1 MYCARVLR
9 DGLPPCAAV
18 FPCMHASPVTLSLR
32 NRVKMSAL
40 WYPPLSPDLPRLYRL
55 TPRTIAL
62 ARLVL
67 FGVML
72 LIAGL
77 PVSDALAASAHPTST
92 GKRRHDA
99 VKKKTTTA
107 KASAKSAHRKT
118 ATASPSR
125 KRATR
130 HAKAAPA
137 RKGHQV
143 RKHAKSPQHAK
154 AASRRS
160 STVAHRKPAPKAV
173 ARTVKSAR
181 VNHSAKAAA
190 PQVSTD
196 AKPRLLARCGFTPA
210 SRKRLFSRAVYIV
223 DEKTHTPLFAKN
235 ADQVRPIA
243 SLSKLMTAVVWLD
256 SGPSMRT
263 PLTVTYADLDTL
275 KFTRSRLLVGS
286 TLSRADMLH
295 ISLMASENRAAAAL
309 SRDYPGGRPAFIAAM
324 NAKARAL
331 NMPNTRFENSTGL
344 SPRNVSTARELA
356 RLVRASNRY
365 ALIRRYSIDHQQRVR
380 TGKGQLQYVNTNR
393 LVRYGKV
400 HASVQKTGFINESGH
415 NMVMRV
421 MVHKQRPVIVT
432 MLGSDT
438 PEGSRLDGVR
448 IAHWLS
454 CSLR

>member
-1 MYCARVLR
+1 
-9 DGLPPCAAV
+9 
-18 FPCMHASPVTLSLR
+18 MHASPVTLSLR

-40 WYPPLSPDLPRLYRL
+40 WYLPLSPDLPRLYRL
-55 TPRTIAL
+55 PPRTIAL
-62 ARLVL
+62 ARFML
-67 FGVML
+67 FGVIL

-77 PVSDALAASAHPTST
+77 PVSDALAASTHTTST
-92 GKRRHDA
+92 GKRRNDA
-99 VKKKTTTA
+99 VKQKSTA

-118 ATASPSR
+118 ATASHSR

-130 HAKAAPA
+130 HAKAMPA
-137 RKGHQV
+137 RKGHQA
-143 RKHAKSPQHAK
+143 RRHAKSPRHAK
-154 AASRRS
+154 AAN
-160 STVAHRKPAPKAV
+160 A
-173 ARTVKSAR
+173 
-181 VNHSAKAAA
+181 AK
-190 PQVSTD
+190 VS

-263 PLTVTYADLDTL
+263 PLTVTQADLDTL

>member
-1 MYCARVLR
+1 
-9 DGLPPCAAV
+9 
-18 FPCMHASPVTLSLR
+18 
-32 NRVKMSAL
+32 MSAL
-40 WYPPLSPDLPRLYRL
+40 WYPLLSPSLPRLYRMP
-55 TPRTIAL
+55 PRAIAI

-67 FGVML
+67 FGVIL

-77 PVSDALAASAHPTST
+77 PVSDALAANAHQTST

-99 VKKKTTTA
+99 VKKKKTVAKKA
-107 KASAKSAHRKT
+107 KAAPQHK
-118 ATASPSR
+118 ATAASTSR
-125 KRATR
+125 KRAAT
-130 HAKAAPA
+130 HAAKGRTSRTAKKATPPRRAKVTKSTAKRSPTVARRKAVPKAAVAMGASAGATAATATKPGETA
-137 RKGHQV
+137 
-143 RKHAKSPQHAK
+143 
-154 AASRRS
+154 AAS
-160 STVAHRKPAPKAV
+160 A
-173 ARTVKSAR
+173 
-181 VNHSAKAAA
+181 
-190 PQVSTD
+190 QVSTD
-196 AKPRLLARCGFTPA
+196 AKPRLLARCGFTSA
-210 SRKRLFSRAVYIV
+210 SRKRLFSKAVYIV
-223 DEKTHTPLFAKN
+223 DEKTHTPLFALN

-256 SGPSMRT
+256 SGPAMRA
-263 PLTVTYADLDTL
+263 PLTVTNADLDTL
-275 KFTRSRLLVGS
+275 KFTHSRLAVGS
-286 TLSRADMLH
+286 TLSRANMLH

-309 SRDYPGGRPAFIAAM
+309 SRDYPGGRPAFISAM
-324 NAKARAL
+324 NAKARLL
-331 NMPNTRFENSTGL
+331 NMPNTRFENATGL

-356 RLVRASNRY
+356 RLVRASNGY
-365 ALIRRYSIDHQQRVR
+365 PLIRRYSIDHQQLVP

-421 MVHKQRPVIVT
+421 MVHKTRPVIVT

>member
-1 MYCARVLR
+1 
-9 DGLPPCAAV
+9 
-18 FPCMHASPVTLSLR
+18 
-32 NRVKMSAL
+32 MSAL
-40 WYPPLSPDLPRLYRL
+40 WYPLLSPSLPRLYRMP
-55 TPRTIAL
+55 PRAIAI

-67 FGVML
+67 FGVIL

-77 PVSDALAASAHPTST
+77 PVSDALAANAHQSST

-99 VKKKTTTA
+99 VKKKKPVVKKA
-107 KASAKSAHRKT
+107 KAAPKHK
-118 ATASPSR
+118 ATAASTSR
-125 KRATR
+125 KRAATHAAKGRTSRTAKKAAPPR
-130 HAKAAPA
+130 HAKVTKSTAKRSPTVA
-137 RKGHQV
+137 R
-143 RKHAKSPQHAK
+143 RKAVPK
-154 AASRRS
+154 AAM
-160 STVAHRKPAPKAV
+160 
-173 ARTVKSAR
+173 
-181 VNHSAKAAA
+181 AAA
-190 PQVSTD
+190 GATAATAAKPGVTAAASAQVSTD

-210 SRKRLFSRAVYIV
+210 SRKRLFSKAVYIV
-223 DEKTHTPLFAKN
+223 DEKTHTPLFALN

-256 SGPSMRT
+256 SGPAMRA
-263 PLTVTYADLDTL
+263 PLTVTNADLDTL
-275 KFTRSRLLVGS
+275 KFTHSRLAVGS
-286 TLSRADMLH
+286 TLSRANMLH

-309 SRDYPGGRPAFIAAM
+309 SRDYPGGRPAFISAM
-324 NAKARAL
+324 NAKARLL
-331 NMPNTRFENSTGL
+331 NMPNTRFENATGL

-356 RLVRASNRY
+356 RLVRASNGY
-365 ALIRRYSIDHQQRVR
+365 PLIRRYSIDHQQLVP

-421 MVHKQRPVIVT
+421 MVHKTRPVIVT

>member
-1 MYCARVLR
+1 
-9 DGLPPCAAV
+9 
-18 FPCMHASPVTLSLR
+18 
-32 NRVKMSAL
+32 MSAL
-40 WYPPLSPDLPRLYRL
+40 WYPLLSPSLPRLYRMS
-55 TPRTIAL
+55 PRAIAL
-62 ARLVL
+62 ARLVM
-67 FGVML
+67 FGVIL

-77 PVSDALAASAHPTST
+77 PVSDALAATAHQTST
-92 GKRRHDA
+92 GKRRHDV
-99 VKKKTTTA
+99 VKKKKPVAKKA
-107 KASAKSAHRKT
+107 KAAPQRK
-118 ATASPSR
+118 ATASASR
-125 KRATR
+125 KRAASHSVKSRAARGAKKAVPPR
-130 HAKAAPA
+130 HAKAARSTAQRAPTA
-137 RKGHQV
+137 TQRK
-143 RKHAKSPQHAK
+143 AAAK
-154 AASRRS
+154 AAVVAGAGSVAAGAPGAATATT
-160 STVAHRKPAPKAV
+160 STAPA
-173 ARTVKSAR
+173 SA
-181 VNHSAKAAA
+181 
-190 PQVSTD
+190 QVSTD

-210 SRKRLFSRAVYIV
+210 SRKRLFSKAVYIV
-223 DEKTHTPLFAKN
+223 DEKTHTPLFALN

-256 SGPSMRT
+256 SGPAMRA
-263 PLTVTYADLDTL
+263 PLSVTRADLDTL
-275 KFTRSRLLVGS
+275 KFTHSRLAVGS

-309 SRDYPGGRPAFIAAM
+309 SRDYPGGRPAFISAM
-324 NAKARAL
+324 NAKARLL

-356 RLVRASNRY
+356 RLVRASNGY
-365 ALIRRYSIDHQQRVR
+365 PLIRRYSIDNQQLVP

-421 MVHKQRPVIVT
+421 MVHKTRPVIVT

>member
-1 MYCARVLR
+1 
-9 DGLPPCAAV
+9 
-18 FPCMHASPVTLSLR
+18 
-32 NRVKMSAL
+32 MSAL
-40 WYPPLSPDLPRLYRL
+40 WCPLLSPSLPRLYRMP
-55 TPRTIAL
+55 PRAIAI

-67 FGVML
+67 FGVIL

-77 PVSDALAASAHPTST
+77 PVSDALAANAHQTSS

-99 VKKKTTTA
+99 VKKKKTVA
-107 KASAKSAHRKT
+107 KK
-118 ATASPSR
+118 
-125 KRATR
+125 
-130 HAKAAPA
+130 AKAAPQRKATAASASRKRTAAHAAKGRTSRTAKKATPPRRAKMTKSTAKRSPTVA
-137 RKGHQV
+137 R
-143 RKHAKSPQHAK
+143 RKAVPK
-154 AASRRS
+154 AA
-160 STVAHRKPAPKAV
+160 VATGAATPPGG
-173 ARTVKSAR
+173 T
-181 VNHSAKAAA
+181 AAA
-190 PQVSTD
+190 SAQVSTD
-196 AKPRLLARCGFTPA
+196 AKPRLLARCGFTSA
-210 SRKRLFSRAVYIV
+210 SRKRLFSKAVYIV
-223 DEKTHTPLFAKN
+223 DENTHTPLFAMN

-256 SGPSMRT
+256 SGPAMRA
-263 PLTVTYADLDTL
+263 PLTVTNADLDTL
-275 KFTRSRLLVGS
+275 KFTHSRLAVGS
-286 TLSRADMLH
+286 TLSRANMLH

-309 SRDYPGGRPAFIAAM
+309 SRDYPGGRPAFISAM
-324 NAKARAL
+324 NAKARLL

-356 RLVRASNRY
+356 RLVRASNGY
-365 ALIRRYSIDHQQRVR
+365 PLIRRYSIDHQQLVP

-421 MVHKQRPVIVT
+421 MVHKSRPVIVT

>member
-1 MYCARVLR
+1 
-9 DGLPPCAAV
+9 
-18 FPCMHASPVTLSLR
+18 
-32 NRVKMSAL
+32 MSAL
-40 WYPPLSPDLPRLYRL
+40 WYLPLSPDLPRLYRL
-55 TPRTIAL
+55 PPRTIAL
-62 ARLVL
+62 ARFML
-67 FGVML
+67 FGVIL

-77 PVSDALAASAHPTST
+77 PVSDALAASTHTTST
-92 GKRRHDA
+92 GKRRNDA
-99 VKKKTTTA
+99 VKQKSTA

-118 ATASPSR
+118 ATASHSR

-130 HAKAAPA
+130 HAKAMPA
-137 RKGHQV
+137 RKGHQA
-143 RKHAKSPQHAK
+143 RRHAKSPRHAK
-154 AASRRS
+154 AAN
-160 STVAHRKPAPKAV
+160 A
-173 ARTVKSAR
+173 
-181 VNHSAKAAA
+181 AK
-190 PQVSTD
+190 VS

-263 PLTVTYADLDTL
+263 PLTVTQADLDTL

>member
-1 MYCARVLR
+1 
-9 DGLPPCAAV
+9 
-18 FPCMHASPVTLSLR
+18 
-32 NRVKMSAL
+32 MSAL
-40 WYPPLSPDLPRLYRL
+40 WYPPFSLFLPRLPRL
-55 TPRTIAL
+55 PPRTEAF

-67 FGVML
+67 FGLML
-72 LIAGL
+72 LVAGL
-77 PVSDALAASAHPTST
+77 PVSDALAATAHHSSHGKHRHPSAKKKRTVAKTPSKPARRKAAAARPAHQRSAHHRAKPHARREVTKPPRPAKT
-92 GKRRHDA
+92 AGKRRSTGTPRKA
-99 VKKKTTTA
+99 VSKVSRVAGTA
-107 KASAKSAHRKT
+107 GAAGAN
-118 ATASPSR
+118 
-125 KRATR
+125 
-130 HAKAAPA
+130 KAAPA
-137 RKGHQV
+137 Q
-143 RKHAKSPQHAK
+143 
-154 AASRRS
+154 
-160 STVAHRKPAPKAV
+160 
-173 ARTVKSAR
+173 ART
-181 VNHSAKAAA
+181 
-190 PQVSTD
+190 T

-223 DEKTHTPLFAKN
+223 DEKTRTPLFSLN
-235 ADQVRPIA
+235 ANQVRPIA

-256 SGPSMRT
+256 RGPAMRT
-263 PLTVTYADLDTL
+263 PLTVTNADIDTL
-275 KFTRSRLLVGS
+275 KFSHSRLAVGS

-309 SRDYPGGRPAFIAAM
+309 SRDYPGGRAAFIAAM

-331 NMPNTRFENSTGL
+331 NMPNTRFKNSTGL

-356 RLVRASNRY
+356 HLVRASNGY
-365 ALIRRYSIDHQQRVR
+365 PLIRRYSIDHQQRVN

-400 HASVQKTGFINESGH
+400 DASVQKTGFINESGH

-421 MVHKQRPVIVT
+421 MVHKRRPVIVT

>member
-1 MYCARVLR
+1 
-9 DGLPPCAAV
+9 
-18 FPCMHASPVTLSLR
+18 
-32 NRVKMSAL
+32 MSAL
-40 WYPPLSPDLPRLYRL
+40 WCPLLSPSLPRLYRMP
-55 TPRTIAL
+55 PRAIAI

-67 FGVML
+67 FGVIL

-77 PVSDALAASAHPTST
+77 PVSDALAANAHQTSS

-99 VKKKTTTA
+99 VKKKKTVA
-107 KASAKSAHRKT
+107 KK
-118 ATASPSR
+118 
-125 KRATR
+125 
-130 HAKAAPA
+130 AKAAPQRKATAASASRKRTAAHAAKGRTSRTAKKATPPRRAKMTKSTAKRSPTVA
-137 RKGHQV
+137 R
-143 RKHAKSPQHAK
+143 RKAVPK
-154 AASRRS
+154 AA
-160 STVAHRKPAPKAV
+160 VAAGAATPPGG
-173 ARTVKSAR
+173 T
-181 VNHSAKAAA
+181 AAA
-190 PQVSTD
+190 SAQVSTD
-196 AKPRLLARCGFTPA
+196 AKPRLLARCGFTSA
-210 SRKRLFSRAVYIV
+210 SRKRLFSKAVYIV
-223 DEKTHTPLFAKN
+223 DENTHTPLFAMN

-256 SGPSMRT
+256 SGPAMRA
-263 PLTVTYADLDTL
+263 PLTVTNADLDTL
-275 KFTRSRLLVGS
+275 KFTHSRLAVGS
-286 TLSRADMLH
+286 TLSRANMLH

-309 SRDYPGGRPAFIAAM
+309 SRDYPGGRPAFISAM
-324 NAKARAL
+324 NAKARLL

-356 RLVRASNRY
+356 RLVRASNGY
-365 ALIRRYSIDHQQRVR
+365 PLIRRYSIDHQQLVP

-421 MVHKQRPVIVT
+421 MVHKTRPVIVT

>member
-9 DGLPPCAAV
+9 DGSPPCAAV
-18 FPCMHASPVTLSLR
+18 FLCMHASPVTLSLR

-40 WYPPLSPDLPRLYRL
+40 WYLPLSPDLPRLYRL
-55 TPRTIAL
+55 PPRTIAL
-62 ARLVL
+62 ARFML
-67 FGVML
+67 FGVIL

-77 PVSDALAASAHPTST
+77 PVSDALAASTHTTST
-92 GKRRHDA
+92 GKRRNDA
-99 VKKKTTTA
+99 VKQKSTA

-118 ATASPSR
+118 ATASHSR

-130 HAKAAPA
+130 HAKAMPA
-137 RKGHQV
+137 RKGHQA
-143 RKHAKSPQHAK
+143 RRHAKSPRHAK
-154 AASRRS
+154 AAN
-160 STVAHRKPAPKAV
+160 A
-173 ARTVKSAR
+173 
-181 VNHSAKAAA
+181 AK
-190 PQVSTD
+190 VS

-263 PLTVTYADLDTL
+263 PLTVTQADLDTL

>member
-1 MYCARVLR
+1 
-9 DGLPPCAAV
+9 
-18 FPCMHASPVTLSLR
+18 
-32 NRVKMSAL
+32 MSAL
-40 WYPPLSPDLPRLYRL
+40 WYPLLSPSLPRLYRMP
-55 TPRTIAL
+55 PRAIAI

-67 FGVML
+67 FGVIL

-77 PVSDALAASAHPTST
+77 PVSDALAANAHQTST

-99 VKKKTTTA
+99 VKKKKTVA
-107 KASAKSAHRKT
+107 KK
-118 ATASPSR
+118 
-125 KRATR
+125 
-130 HAKAAPA
+130 AKAAPQRKATAASTSRKRSATHAAKGRTSRTSKKATPPRRAKVTKSAAKRSPTVA
-137 RKGHQV
+137 R
-143 RKHAKSPQHAK
+143 RKAVPK
-154 AASRRS
+154 AA
-160 STVAHRKPAPKAV
+160 VAAGAAAGATAV
-173 ARTVKSAR
+173 AA
-181 VNHSAKAAA
+181 AKPGATAATA
-190 PQVSTD
+190 QVSTD
-196 AKPRLLARCGFTPA
+196 AQPRLLARCGFTPA
-210 SRKRLFSRAVYIV
+210 SRKRLFSKAVYIV
-223 DEKTHTPLFAKN
+223 DEKTHTPLFALN

-256 SGPSMRT
+256 SGPAMRA
-263 PLTVTYADLDTL
+263 PLTVTNADLDTL
-275 KFTRSRLLVGS
+275 KFTHSRLVVGS
-286 TLSRADMLH
+286 TLSRANMLH

-309 SRDYPGGRPAFIAAM
+309 SRDYPGGRPAFISAM
-324 NAKARAL
+324 NAKARLL

-356 RLVRASNRY
+356 RLVRASNGY
-365 ALIRRYSIDHQQRVR
+365 PLIRRYSIDHQQLVP

-421 MVHKQRPVIVT
+421 MVHKTRPVIVT